1 MFQRL
6 FGKLVS
12 SQVISFCVVCSGS
25 TVGVRGEFVELGSS
39 LVRFSWH
46 SVSCPHRPLHLLII
60 PFSTLF
66 N

>member
-1 MFQRL
+1 
-6 FGKLVS
+6 
-12 SQVISFCVVCSGS
+12 VISFCVVCSGS

>member
-12 SQVISFCVVCSGS
+12 GQVISFCVVSSGN
-25 TVGVRGEFVELGSS
+25 TMRVRGEFVELSSS

-46 SVSCPHRPLHLLII
+46 SASCPHCPLHLLTI
-60 PFSTLF
+60 PFSALF

>member
-12 SQVISFCVVCSGS
+12 GQAISSCVVSSGN
-25 TVGVRGEFVELGSS
+25 TMCVRGEFAELGNS

-46 SVSCPHRPLHLLII
+46 SASCPYCPFHLLTV
-60 PFSTLF
+60 PFSARF

>member
-6 FGKLVS
+6 FGELAS

-25 TVGVRGEFVELGSS
+25 TVRVRGKFVELGSS

-46 SVSCPHRPLHLLII
+46 SASCPYCPFHLLTA
-60 PFSTLF
+60 PFSALF